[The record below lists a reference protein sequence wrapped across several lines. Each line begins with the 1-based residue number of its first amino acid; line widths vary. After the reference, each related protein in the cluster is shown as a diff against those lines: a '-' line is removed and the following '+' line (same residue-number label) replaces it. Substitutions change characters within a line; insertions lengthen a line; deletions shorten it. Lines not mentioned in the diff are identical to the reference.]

1 MLGIIKERLRNLAG
15 SVYALAFVY
24 QVWKQE
30 QRVAEAILGAKIET
44 NEVTDNKIVF
54 TISVHNGSPRRKLA
68 TLKYCILPDL
78 KPNLAHS
85 LRDCVEGITT
95 QGPFAILPNDSWPAM
110 IRVDD
115 PVRIPLV
122 RTRQLYF
129 YFCGTI
135 SYSDAG
141 EEKIIPLCAV
151 YDEAFGRMGTV

>member
-1 MLGIIKERLRNLAG
+1 MRLQIVKQCLPFLFTTVALSGNLLPL
-15 SVYALAFVY
+15 S
-24 QVWKQE
+24 
-30 QRVAEAILGAKIET
+30 
-44 NEVTDNKIVF
+44 
-54 TISVHNGSPRRKLA
+54 
-68 TLKYCILPDL
+68 ILPDL

-151 YDEAFGRMGTV
+151 YDEAFGRMGTVWACKASRNPQYPATNKKRKNGCLPPRHIRFITSRITVR